1 MSKTQTHLK
10 PKDTFEVHYYS
21 LLNGEDMRVLNLL
34 YQPIIGGNALVLY
47 QHLITNATMFK
58 EPTRH
63 FTLQDMMSYS
73 LQEVSEARVKLE
85 AIGLVKTYVRKKD
98 DGYHYIY
105 FLENILPPHVFLSDD
120 ALCLM
125 LLDRVGEER
134 FNSLIEL
141 FKPKKIDL
149 DGYTNI
155 TSNYVDVFHISQER
169 LVQENSILSTASNEM
184 KHVPSTKKTVPE
196 TDSFD
201 WQFFLD
207 SISGLKLDQDFLDN
221 EFKPIVLTVHGLY
234 GINELEMSQHVK
246 FCTDYVTN
254 QIDVKAFKHR
264 IYKQYHQL
272 NQSSQPNKSV
282 NQPVT
287 YTMQQLDRHKND
299 LKHQGFTTPE
309 IEVIVSCEKI
319 PPLVFLKAIK
329 EQKNGFVAQN
339 ERWTIENLKTQSPLP
354 DEVINMLI
362 HYSLVVLDNPS
373 INQNMVNTIAN
384 DWAQHK
390 ITKASEALKQVKNH
404 KKESVNKQV
413 KKSYNKNYT
422 KKPIRTETLPE
433 WAKESS
439 TRKETPLLGD
449 ELLQLEQQLKQ
460 FNQGGESS

>member
-47 QHLITNATMFK
+47 QHLITNAAMFK
-58 EPTRH
+58 QPTRH

-73 LQEVSEARVKLE
+73 LQELTEARVKLE

-105 FLENILPPHVFLSDD
+105 FLEKILPPHVFLSDD

-125 LLDRVGEER
+125 LLDRVGEKR
-134 FNSLIEL
+134 FNDLIEL
-141 FKPKKIDL
+141 FKPKTLDL
-149 DGYTNI
+149 EGYTNI
-155 TSNYVDVFHISQER
+155 TSNYVDVFHISPER
-169 LVQENSILSTASNEM
+169 LVHGNNMLSKVSEEM
-184 KHVPSTKKTVPE
+184 KHVPTAKKPVPE
-196 TDSFD
+196 TDTFD
-201 WQFFLD
+201 WQFFSD
-207 SISGLKLDQDFLDN
+207 SLSGLKLDQAFLDN

-264 IYKQYHQL
+264 IYKQYHQI
-272 NQSSQPNKSV
+272 NQPNKPV

-287 YTMQQLDRHKND
+287 NTNNQQLDRHKNE
-299 LKHQGFTTPE
+299 LKHQGFTAQE

-339 ERWTIENLKTQSPLP
+339 ERWTVENLKTQSPLP

-362 HYSLVVLDNPS
+362 HYSLVVMNQPS
-373 INQNMVNTIAN
+373 LNQNMVNTIAN

-390 ITKASEALKQVKNH
+390 ITKAYEALKQVKNY
-404 KKESVNKQV
+404 KKESANKQI

-439 TRKETPLLGD
+439 ARKETPLLGD
-449 ELLQLEQQLKQ
+449 ELKQLEQQLKQ
-460 FNQGGESS
+460 FNQGGES